1 MEKLIRRC
9 QQGDR
14 EALGELYTT
23 MHDEL
28 LAHCRK
34 YEANDD
40 TANDLLHDAF
50 LLIFSNIE
58 KLRSPEKG
66 RQWMHKVVKNVCLL
80 YVQQRQNRPLI
91 PVDETKEAA
100 QVTEPA
106 VPVTYDELQKAID
119 HLPHGYRQVFRL
131 SVLDGLTHQQIADL
145 LGIEPH
151 TSSSQLLRAK
161 KQLRQLLKMLVLFLL
176 AALPFGGYYFWSSQN
191 NQPEAANDSESTPTD
206 TRKMAKENPKDE
218 HSGDTVS
225 MPVKI
230 ITRDKMPVTLPKPV
244 LAVRIKAEERE
255 ETDSTAIAIEPVQEK
270 ETAQNIEKTDTAN
283 NSGNLG
289 DNLST
294 ITQRPTP
301 NTHHPTPNTHSNLD
315 LSLAYS
321 GLPNG
326 NASQLPYGIEGANSD
341 IDSVTHHRMP
351 ITVALNARYPI
362 GSNWW
367 LDGGL
372 RYTLLSA
379 ETRVG
384 NTYLYMEQ
392 QQRIR
397 YLGISLGAG
406 YNLWQRQHW
415 NLYTIGSV
423 VCELPLKSSGESYY
437 WRDGLL
443 IDSEQYKLSPN
454 AQFSLGLGLG
464 LQYNLTPT
472 IGIFA
477 EPSLQYYFH
486 CSDGIKTWCTE
497 HPFTLM
503 FPLGIRLSF

>member
-1 MEKLIRRC
+1 MEKLIRQC

-14 EALGELYTT
+14 EALGELYTA

-34 YEANDD
+34 YAVNDD
-40 TANDLLHDAF
+40 TARDLLHDAF
-50 LLIFSNIE
+50 LLIFSNID
-58 KLRSPEKG
+58 KLHSPEKG
-66 RQWMHKVVKNVCLL
+66 RRWMHKVVKNVCLL
-80 YVQQRQNRPLI
+80 YMQQRQNRPLV
-91 PVDETKEAA
+91 PVDEAREAA
-100 QVTEPA
+100 QVAEPV
-106 VPVTYDELQKAID
+106 VPVTYDELQNAID
-119 HLPHGYRQVFRL
+119 RLPRGYRQVFRL
-131 SVLDGLTHQQIADL
+131 SVLDGMTHQQIADL

-301 NTHHPTPNTHSNLD
+301 NTHHPTPK
-315 LSLAYS
+315 Y
-321 GLPNG
+321 GLPFH
-326 NASQLPYGIEGANSD
+326 SSTIFRL
-341 IDSVTHHRMP
+341 
-351 ITVALNARYPI
+351 
-362 GSNWW
+362 
-367 LDGGL
+367 L
-372 RYTLLSA
+372 R
-379 ETRVG
+379 V
-384 NTYLYMEQ
+384 
-392 QQRIR
+392 
-397 YLGISLGAG
+397 
-406 YNLWQRQHW
+406 
-415 NLYTIGSV
+415 
-423 VCELPLKSSGESYY
+423 
-437 WRDGLL
+437 
-443 IDSEQYKLSPN
+443 
-454 AQFSLGLGLG
+454 
-464 LQYNLTPT
+464 
-472 IGIFA
+472 
-477 EPSLQYYFH
+477 
-486 CSDGIKTWCTE
+486 
-497 HPFTLM
+497 
-503 FPLGIRLSF
+503 